1 MAQKAEAEEENNRFW
16 KEKHLGFIN
25 KVARAYNP
33 SELTETQYDFVEK
46 QNELFNSRPKER
58 QEEKPM
64 KIKNVEEIQRQLD
77 KILEE
82 EGRKMKLRIEEH
94 FKRVY

>member
-1 MAQKAEAEEENNRFW
+1 MALKAEAEEENNRFW

-58 QEEKPM
+58 
-64 KIKNVEEIQRQLD
+64 
-77 KILEE
+77 
-82 EGRKMKLRIEEH
+82 
-94 FKRVY
+94 